1 MLWLGEAVRVE
12 VEVEVEVDE
21 AMDVDVDGG
30 RGGCCDE
37 MLSWRW

>member
-12 VEVEVEVDE
+12 VEVEVDE
-21 AMDVDVDGG
+21 AMDVDGS
-30 RGGCCDE
+30 CDE